1 MKTKTPKRIMALLVA
16 IIMLIVSAQSTLAIT
31 NDSMYSAE
39 FEPGSVI
46 VSLKSGA
53 PSVTSLLNGFSIEE
67 SRLITPGSDTQNV
80 YLVRFTEK
88 TKEIVWR
95 AIEVLNKSPYV
106 IAAEPDYYQGID
118 DEIEEIITEA
128 PTQQTTQTTNPT
140 IEPTEKNDDS
150 DEFEPGA
157 VIVSL
162 KFGAPSVTSLLN
174 GFSIEESRLITPGSD
189 TQNVYLV
196 RFTEKT
202 KEIVWRAIEVLN
214 KSPYVIAAEPD
225 YYQGI
230 DDEIEE
236 IITEAPTQQTTQ
248 TTNPT
253 IEPTEKNDD
262 SDEFEPGAVIVS
274 LKFGAPSVTS
284 LLNGFSIEES
294 RLITPGSDTQN
305 VYLVRF
311 TEKTKEIV
319 WRAIEV
325 LNKSPYVIAA
335 EPDYH
340 QYVDDDIEEIV
351 TDQPT
356 QPTSSET
363 EAPSIGLA
371 KGDADGDGYV
381 SITDATTIQR
391 YLVGFYDLDDE
402 QLLAA
407 DTDGDGYVLITDV
420 TVIQR
425 YLVGLVENW

>member
-1 MKTKTPKRIMALLVA
+1 MKKVFLHKVIPLVLT
-16 IIMLIVSAQSTLAIT
+16 IIMLISCIPGVSAMAVDQTY
-31 NDSMYSAE
+31 DKY
-39 FEPGSVI
+39 EPGSVI

-67 SRLITPGSDTQNV
+67 SRLITLDSDTQNV

-128 PTQQTTQTTNPT
+128 PTQQTTQTPNPT
-140 IEPTEKNDDS
+140 IEPTEKNNDS
-150 DEFEPGA
+150 DEFELGA

-162 KFGAPSVTSLLN
+162 KFGAPSVISLLN

-202 KEIVWRAIEVLN
+202 KEIVW
-214 KSPYVIAAEPD
+214 K
-225 YYQGI
+225 
-230 DDEIEE
+230 
-236 IITEAPTQQTTQ
+236 
-248 TTNPT
+248 
-253 IEPTEKNDD
+253 
-262 SDEFEPGAVIVS
+262 
-274 LKFGAPSVTS
+274 
-284 LLNGFSIEES
+284 
-294 RLITPGSDTQN
+294 
-305 VYLVRF
+305 
-311 TEKTKEIV
+311 
-319 WRAIEV
+319 AIEV

-340 QYVDDDIEEIV
+340 QYVDDEIEEIV

-356 QPTSSET
+356 QPTPSET

-391 YLVGFYDLDDE
+391 YLVGLCELNDE
-402 QLLAA
+402 QLSVA
-407 DTDGDGYVLITDV
+407 DTDEDGYVSIRDAT
-420 TVIQR
+420 TIQR
-425 YLVGLVENW
+425 YLVGLDNNW

>member
-1 MKTKTPKRIMALLVA
+1 MKKVFLHKVIPLVLT
-16 IIMLIVSAQSTLAIT
+16 IIMLISCIPGVSAMAVDQTY
-31 NDSMYSAE
+31 DKY
-39 FEPGSVI
+39 EPGSVI

-53 PSVTSLLNGFSIEE
+53 PSVTSLLNGFSIEESRLITLDSDTQNVYLVRFTEKTKEIVWRAIEVLNKSPYVIAAEPDYYQGIDDEIEEIITEAPTQQTTQTPNPTIEPTEKNNDSDEFELGAVIVSLKFGAPSVISLLNGFSIEE

-128 PTQQTTQTTNPT
+128 PTQQTTQTPNPT
-140 IEPTEKNDDS
+140 IEPTEKNNDS
-150 DEFEPGA
+150 DEFELGA

-162 KFGAPSVTSLLN
+162 KFGAPSVISLLN

-202 KEIVWRAIEVLN
+202 KEIVW
-214 KSPYVIAAEPD
+214 K
-225 YYQGI
+225 
-230 DDEIEE
+230 
-236 IITEAPTQQTTQ
+236 
-248 TTNPT
+248 
-253 IEPTEKNDD
+253 
-262 SDEFEPGAVIVS
+262 
-274 LKFGAPSVTS
+274 
-284 LLNGFSIEES
+284 
-294 RLITPGSDTQN
+294 
-305 VYLVRF
+305 
-311 TEKTKEIV
+311 
-319 WRAIEV
+319 AIEV

-340 QYVDDDIEEIV
+340 QYVDDEIEEIV

-356 QPTSSET
+356 QPTPSET

-391 YLVGFYDLDDE
+391 YLVGLCELNDE
-402 QLLAA
+402 QLSVA
-407 DTDGDGYVLITDV
+407 DTDEDGYVSIRDAT
-420 TVIQR
+420 TIQR
-425 YLVGLVENW
+425 YLVGLDNNW